1 VTGENITLQKPQ
13 DAAVLFGDEAGM
25 QALILLLL
33 GDLAHAPERVRARML
48 ESVPTTTVSLAFY
61 SITLIVICAT
71 TVYISR
77 ATWAWI
83 WLAVSIALIAWRT
96 IHPLLERR
104 KGRPQPLASIMV
116 SSGLTMAS
124 FGFATAESI
133 ATENIALTTMAMS
146 GTMGV
151 LAGLAT
157 RWAAVPRAAIL
168 IMLLAVLPPMV
179 VLCTQGGAQIL
190 AAVSMGFV
198 VLSIATFTLHNREYL
213 LAAITAEEL
222 HRRMAQTDHLT
233 GLANRAELLHQM
245 AAACESLPPA
255 SGGRG
260 QSFAVLFIDLDGFKA
275 INDNY
280 GHAAGDEVLQRVA
293 DCLRQA
299 TGPEE
304 LVARIGGDE
313 FVVLLRDCDAMTARA
328 IADEIITAIS
338 REHRITD
345 GRVLRVGC
353 SIGLCI
359 APLQGREPEV
369 LLARADAALY
379 DVKNRGKGRAGVW
392 KAIGEA

>member
-1 VTGENITLQKPQ
+1 
-13 DAAVLFGDEAGM
+13 M
-25 QALILLLL
+25 QALILRLLL
-33 GDLAHAPERVRARML
+33 GDLARAPERVRARML

-61 SITLIVICAT
+61 SITLMVICST

-77 ATWAWI
+77 ATWAWV
-83 WLAVSIALIAWRT
+83 WLGASVILIAWRA
-96 IHPLLERR
+96 IHPILEQR
-104 KGRPQPLASIMV
+104 KGRPRPLASIMV
-116 SSGLTMAS
+116 SSGLAMAS
-124 FGFATAESI
+124 FGFGSAESI
-133 ATENIALTTMAMS
+133 ATGNVALTTMAMS

-157 RWAAVPRAAIL
+157 RWSAVPRAAVL
-168 IMLLAVLPPMV
+168 TMLLAVGPPMV
-179 VLCTQGGAQIL
+179 VLCMQGGVNIL

-198 VLSIATFTLHNREYL
+198 MLSIATFTLHNQEYL
-213 LAAITAEEL
+213 LAAVTAEEL

-233 GLANRAELLHQM
+233 GLVNRAELLHQM

-260 QSFAVLFIDLDGFKA
+260 QNFAVLFIDLDGFKA
-275 INDNY
+275 INDSY

-293 DCLRQA
+293 DGLRQS

-313 FVVLLRDCDAMTARA
+313 FVVLLRDCDALTARA
-328 IADEIITAIS
+328 IAEEIITTIS
-338 REHRITD
+338 REHRISD
-345 GRVLRVGC
+345 GRVLHVGC

-379 DVKNRGKGRAGVW
+379 EVKNRGKGQAGVW

>member
-1 VTGENITLQKPQ
+1 
-13 DAAVLFGDEAGM
+13 M
-25 QALILLLL
+25 QALILQLLL
-33 GDLAHAPERVRARML
+33 GDLARAPERVRARML
-48 ESVPTTTVSLAFY
+48 ESVPTTTVSLALY
-61 SITLIVICAT
+61 SLTLILICAT
-71 TVYISR
+71 TVYISGE
-77 ATWAWI
+77 TWAWV
-83 WLAVSIALIAWRT
+83 WLAVSVVLVAWRT

-104 KGRPQPLASIMV
+104 KGRPPPLASIMV

-157 RWAAVPRAAIL
+157 RWAAVPRAAIF
-168 IMLLAVLPPMV
+168 IMVLVVLPPV
-179 VLCTQGGAQIL
+179 LVLCTQGTPQIL
-190 AAVSMGFV
+190 AAVSMAFV
-198 VLSIATFTLHNREYL
+198 VLSIATFTLHNQEYL
-213 LAAITAEEL
+213 LAAVTAEEL

-245 AAACESLPPA
+245 AAACDALPA
-255 SGGRG
+255 VSGGRG

-275 INDNY
+275 INDTH

-328 IADEIITAIS
+328 IADEIITTIS

-345 GRVLRVGC
+345 GRILHVGC

-379 DVKNRGKGRAGVW
+379 EVKNRGKGHAGVW